1 MTDPG
6 RGIPTRVGL
15 HLPASTQGFERLAA
29 LAAIAEGSGF
39 DSIWV
44 TDSLTDARADS
55 LAPSPGH
62 GLASP
67 SGDGLTSPP
76 GDRLASPSGHGLAS
90 PSGDGSAFEA
100 YTLLGALATRTK
112 TASLGA
118 MVTPVTARNPAML
131 AKIVTGV
138 DVLSEGRAVLG
149 IGTGPPFDPPSAPE
163 RLDRLAEG
171 LQICRAM
178 FTEEAPSFEGRYY
191 RIEDAHNRPRPVCP
205 AGIPILIGG
214 GDEEGVLGLVA
225 RYADAVTVAVDVET
239 VRDTL
244 AALDRHCDEVG
255 RDPATIARIGLGTLA
270 IAPTDVEAA
279 EIVDR
284 VAERAG
290 WDPGCQARV
299 VVGSPDA
306 VAAQVDLLLDVGVD
320 GVVFTMADAGDV
332 DSVELAG
339 RTLRSLFA

>member
-6 RGIPTRVGL
+6 RGILTRVGL
-15 HLPASTQGFERLAA
+15 HLPAYSEGFERMAA
-29 LAAIAEGSGF
+29 LAATAEASGF

-55 LAPSPGH
+55 LALPSGDS
-62 GLASP
+62 LASP
-67 SGDGLTSPP
+67 LGDGLAP
-76 GDRLASPSGHGLAS
+76 PSGDSLAS
-90 PSGDGSAFEA
+90 PSGDGSPFEA
-100 YTLLGALATRTK
+100 YTLLGALATHTK

-118 MVTPVTARNPAML
+118 MVTPVTARNPAVL

-149 IGTGPPFDPPSAPE
+149 IGTGPLIDPPSASE

-191 RIEDAHNRPRPVCP
+191 RIEGAHNRPRPVR
-205 AGIPILIGG
+205 AGGIPILLGG
-214 GDEEGVLGLVA
+214 GDQEGVLGLVA
-225 RYADAVTVAVDVET
+225 RYADAVTVAVHVET

-244 AALDRHCDEVG
+244 AALDRHCDEVC
-255 RDPATIARIGLGTLA
+255 RDPAMIARIGLGTLA
-270 IAPTDVEAA
+270 IAPTDLEAA
-279 EIVDR
+279 QLVDR
-284 VAERAG
+284 AAERGG
-290 WDPGCQARV
+290 WDPGCRAGV

-306 VAAQVDLLLDVGVD
+306 IATQVDTLLDVGVD

-332 DSVELAG
+332 DSVVLAG
-339 RTLRSLFA
+339 RTLRSLFV